1 MTNYYV
7 YYRVDPKRFDEIRFS
22 VEKIFKAVK
31 SETGIQGK
39 WLRRRDD
46 AATCMEVYEG
56 VKDEHAFEAAL
67 EREAAKLGLERKIER
82 FVCA

>member
-7 YYRVDPKRFDEIRFS
+7 YYRVESKRFDEIRIS
-22 VEKIFKAVK
+22 VEKSFKTIE

-46 AATCMEVYEG
+46 ASTCMEVYEG
-56 VKDEHAFEAAL
+56 VKDELAFEAVL
-67 EREAAKLGLERKIER
+67 ERESAKLGLERKIER
-82 FVCA
+82 FVSF

>member
-7 YYRVDPKRFDEIRFS
+7 YYRVESKRFDEIRFS
-22 VEKIFKAVK
+22 VEKIFTTIK

-46 AATCMEVYEG
+46 ASTCMEVYEG
-56 VKDEHAFEAAL
+56 VTDELAFEAVL
-67 EREAAKLGLERKIER
+67 QRESAKLNLERKIER
-82 FVCA
+82 FVSF